1 MVTSIIMDN
10 VMKYTNNDRNIDLY
24 VDERPK
30 GNAIL
35 HPNFIAIAP
44 FGSPQPMNLNGKD
57 YGKRK
62 YKWMYVTLIFTHY
75 TLISNNKDE
84 ITRFDQSK
92 NILLTR
98 EKYEI
103 LHLSIYH

>member
-1 MVTSIIMDN
+1 MDN
-10 VMKYTNNDRNIDLY
+10 VMKYTNNDRNVDLY

-57 YGKRK
+57 YGKK
-62 YKWMYVTLIFTHY
+62 K
-75 TLISNNKDE
+75 
-84 ITRFDQSK
+84 
-92 NILLTR
+92 
-98 EKYEI
+98 
-103 LHLSIYH
+103 